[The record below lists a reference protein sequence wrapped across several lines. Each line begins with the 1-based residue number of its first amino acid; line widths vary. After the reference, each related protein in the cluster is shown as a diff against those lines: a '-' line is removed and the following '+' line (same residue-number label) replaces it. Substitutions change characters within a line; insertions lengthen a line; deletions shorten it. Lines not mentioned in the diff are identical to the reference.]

1 MCLLPGT
8 CIVVQVL
15 LLAQGLAS
23 VVLVN
28 YFSHSRI
35 WLDALNPGGGGV
47 LLSGLENSL
56 YSERFHQLE

>member
-1 MCLLPGT
+1 MPGT
-8 CIVVQVL
+8 RIVMRVL

-28 YFSHSRI
+28 YFSHSCI
-35 WLDALNPGGGGV
+35 WLNALNSGGGGV

-56 YSERFHQLE
+56 YSEGFHQLE